1 MPSRLRAA
9 ALAAAAFGVPFGSA
23 ALAHVVTDPG
33 EASPGS
39 YFRTAFRVTHG
50 CHGSPTIAVT
60 VRVPEGVLS
69 VKPQPKPGWTI
80 ELRTRPVDP
89 PIKGPHGHDVRETVS
104 EVTWRGGLLPD
115 AHFDEF
121 ALSMRL
127 PDQPGATLYFPVVQ
141 TCEHGVNNWTTIPAP
156 GQKRSDVPEPA
167 PSVRL
172 RAP

>member
-1 MPSRLRAA
+1 MSIRLRAA
-9 ALAAAAFGVPFGSA
+9 ALAFAGSMPAFAP
-23 ALAHVVTDPG
+23 ALAHVVADPN
-33 EASPGS
+33 EASPGR

-60 VRVPEGVLS
+60 VQVPADVLS
-69 VKPQPKPGWTI
+69 VRPQPKPGWTI

-89 PIKGPHGHDVRETVS
+89 PIKGQHGHLIHETVS
-104 EVTWRGGLLPD
+104 EVTWRGGPLPD

-141 TCEHGVNNWTTIPAP
+141 TCEHGVNSWTTIPAP
-156 GQKRSDVPEPA
+156 GQARSDITEPA
-167 PSVRL
+167 PFVRL

>member
-1 MPSRLRAA
+1 MSFGLRAA
-9 ALAAAAFGVPFGSA
+9 ALAVACGVPLAGAAF
-23 ALAHVVTDPG
+23 AHVVADPS

-39 YFRTAFRVTHG
+39 YFRTSLRVTHG

-89 PIKGPHGHDVRETVS
+89 PIKGQHGHDIRQTVS
-104 EVTWRGGLLPD
+104 EVTWRGGPLPD
-115 AHFDEF
+115 AYFDEF

-141 TCEHGVNNWTTIPAP
+141 VCESGSNNWVTIPAP
-156 GQKRSDVPEPA
+156 GQKRSDIPEPA
-167 PSVRL
+167 PFVRL